1 MSTTSDET
9 HFSHDGAYHDL
20 PYSAPLE
27 RVSANKLSPY
37 DAFLADPT
45 FLTALPHDHF
55 IATSSSCPICTEH
68 SAHPTIQTT
77 CKHVFHNVCLNTWLR
92 ELVHD
97 GKEGTCPCC
106 RNVLFRASRETE
118 SELGNWLDHQIM
130 LDNYYA
136 SGRQRQLEA
145 WEAVNEMMERDQRL
159 EWAAEMQRTEATARA
174 QAGMATLRPVA
185 TPSERMNRNA
195 ALYALLRCMERL
207 MGEFE
212 QDHDDANTSVFGA
225 AHSTTSPMTN
235 SRSDI
240 DSAPVSHP
248 WAPSASDTVKAHAE
262 TYPSLD
268 RVRERAA
275 EADRE
280 HVRRMRRDT
289 RSNASAISSRSQM
302 ADQKRGAS
310 SRERSLRAQDI
321 RDDITPR
328 RGIAIANQDNPFTLE
343 NRAVERDSQA
353 SRDATSSAS
362 RANLRRR
369 PA

>member
-1 MSTTSDET
+1 
-9 HFSHDGAYHDL
+9 
-20 PYSAPLE
+20 
-27 RVSANKLSPY
+27 
-37 DAFLADPT
+37 
-45 FLTALPHDHF
+45 
-55 IATSSSCPICTEH
+55 
-68 SAHPTIQTT
+68 
-77 CKHVFHNVCLNTWLR
+77 
-92 ELVHD
+92 
-97 GKEGTCPCC
+97 
-106 RNVLFRASRETE
+106 
-118 SELGNWLDHQIM
+118 
-130 LDNYYA
+130 
-136 SGRQRQLEA
+136 
-145 WEAVNEMMERDQRL
+145 MERDQRL
-159 EWAAEMQRTEATARA
+159 EWAAEMHRTEATARA
-174 QAGMATLRPVA
+174 QAGMTTLRPLA
-185 TPSERMNRNA
+185 TPSERMKRNA

-212 QDHDDANTSVFGA
+212 RDRDDANTSIFGA
-225 AHSTTSPMTN
+225 AHSTTYRMTN

-240 DSAPVSHP
+240 DSALVSHP
-248 WAPSASDTVKAHAE
+248 WEPSASDTVRAHAE

-280 HVRRMRRDT
+280 HVRRMRGDT
-289 RSNASAISSRSQM
+289 RSNASAISSKSQM
-302 ADQKRGAS
+302 GDQKRAAS
-310 SRERSLRAQDI
+310 SRERSLRAPDI